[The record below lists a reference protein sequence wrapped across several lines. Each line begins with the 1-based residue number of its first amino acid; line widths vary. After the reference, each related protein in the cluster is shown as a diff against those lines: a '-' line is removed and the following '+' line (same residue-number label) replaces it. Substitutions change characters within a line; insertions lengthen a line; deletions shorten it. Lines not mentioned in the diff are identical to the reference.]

1 MHTIIQQTLSNPFQV
16 SLFQNIFY
24 QGFGGTISP
33 IQPEYIGDIWA
44 MGVYF
49 VMLHIRKSKLNEYGK
64 RNKKRN

>member
-44 MGVYF
+44 MGIYSF
-49 VMLHIRKSKLNEYGK
+49 GGN
-64 RNKKRN
+64 